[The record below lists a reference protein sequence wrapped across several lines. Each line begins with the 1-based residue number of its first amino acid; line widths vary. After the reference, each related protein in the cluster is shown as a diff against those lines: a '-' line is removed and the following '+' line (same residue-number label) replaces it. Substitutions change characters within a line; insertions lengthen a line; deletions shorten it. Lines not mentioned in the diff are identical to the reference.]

1 MPTHQYKKVALGGTF
16 DHFHIGHRAFFE
28 FAFHHAD
35 HIVVGVTLPEL
46 VEHKKFAQTI
56 ESYESRVQTLQ
67 QYFRKQKYKGR
78 FTIIPLSNVYG
89 STVTDPTIEALIVT
103 PMTEK
108 GSVAINAK
116 RNQQGLQALPI
127 HICEMVRDEDNAY
140 VSSTRIREGNIDREG
155 KVYRN
160 LLKHD
165 YCVRAEQKT
174 QIRNM
179 SIKCIDSGIL
189 NHIHW
194 DTTLPIVVIGDVV
207 TKTCVELR
215 VPFSVAYIDGFTQRK
230 AVAFPSNLE
239 KETLIH
245 PAGVLRRNTFD
256 HIQKCAH
263 EKGKIY
269 RIQGEEDLVAVE
281 AILAL
286 PLGSVVIFGN
296 PFSPQSI
303 AVAHV
308 HELIKCE
315 LQNIFSRDT

>member
-1 MPTHQYKKVALGGTF
+1 MTTHQYKKVALGGTF

-28 FAFHHAD
+28 FAFQHAE
-35 HIVVGVTLPEL
+35 HIVVGVTLPKL
-46 VEHKKFAQTI
+46 VEHKKYAQTI
-56 ESYESRVQTLQ
+56 ESYELRVQTLQ

-108 GSVAINAK
+108 GSVVINAK

-127 HICEMVRDEDNAY
+127 HICEMIRDENDAY

-155 KVYRN
+155 RVYRN

-165 YCVRAEQKT
+165 YYIRAEQKT
-174 QIRNM
+174 QIRNI
-179 SIKCIDSGIL
+179 SAKYIDAEMVQ
-189 NHIHW
+189 HIHW
-194 DTTLPIVVIGDVV
+194 DTTLPIVIIGDVV

-215 VPFSVAYIDGFTQRK
+215 VPFSVAYIDGYSKRQ
-230 AVAFPSNLE
+230 AVALPSNLE
-239 KETLIH
+239 KEMLPH
-245 PAGVLRRNTFD
+245 PPEVLRCNTFD
-256 HIQKCAH
+256 HIQKFLH
-263 EKGKIY
+263 EKGKIF

-281 AILAL
+281 AILAS

-296 PFSPQSI
+296 PFPPQSI
-303 AVAHV
+303 VV
-308 HELIKCE
+308 VYVSESIKSELRIILTKE
-315 LQNIFSRDT
+315 S